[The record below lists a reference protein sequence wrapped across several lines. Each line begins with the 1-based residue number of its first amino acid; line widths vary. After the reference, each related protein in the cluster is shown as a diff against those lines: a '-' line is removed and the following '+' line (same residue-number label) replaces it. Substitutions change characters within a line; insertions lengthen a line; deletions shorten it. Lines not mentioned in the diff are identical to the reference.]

1 VYRFRWV
8 ECQLRSLQSCPRS
21 EDHLDRLLGSLPQSL
36 DETYERMLCNI
47 DHGLIEDAR
56 RILALLCFAPRP
68 LTVQELIDGIAVE
81 IYHSPG
87 LNRKR
92 RLQDSNDIREI
103 CLGFID
109 IGLGADPTDETYYE
123 KELTST
129 VRIAHFSVQ
138 EYLESDRIR
147 HQKAMKFSL
156 TSVIEHAEIAQT
168 CLIYLLEPALSRS
181 ELNETVLKEYPLARF
196 AATYWYH
203 HYKEAVCPDSKLVN
217 LALKL
222 FQRQET
228 FLMWVRLHN
237 IDRGR
242 RTRDQFNLTLDQ
254 IAAPVYYASL
264 LGHDQVLYEL
274 ITSKASKLINAQGG
288 YYGNALQAASAEGHK
303 KVVQQL
309 LKKGAEINAQG
320 GFFDNALQAASFGG
334 HKEVIEQLLK
344 KGAEINAQ
352 GGFFDNALQA
362 ASAEGHKKV
371 VQQLLEKG
379 AEINAQGGHFGNAL
393 QAASWRGD
401 EKVMQ
406 QLLNKGAK
414 VNAQGGEYGN
424 ALQAASQGGDE
435 KVVQQLLNKG
445 AKVNAQG
452 GEYGN
457 ALQAAS
463 QGGDEKVVQQL
474 LEKGAEI
481 NAQGGHFGNAL
492 QAASW
497 RGDEQVVQQLL
508 EKGAEINAQGGFFD
522 NALQA
527 ASWRGHEKVVEQ
539 LLEKGA
545 KVNAQG
551 GHFGNAL
558 QAASAG
564 GHKEVVQQLLE
575 KGAKINAQGGFF
587 DNALQAASAGG
598 HNEVVQQLLEK
609 GAKISAQGEDY
620 DR

>member
-68 LTVQELIDGIAVE
+68 LTVWELIDGIAVE

-156 TSVIEHAEIAQT
+156 TSVIEHAEIAQI
-168 CLIYLLEPALSRS
+168 CLIYLLDPAFSSS

-228 FLMWVRLHN
+228 FLTWVRLHD
-237 IDRGR
+237 IDRR
-242 RTRDQFNLTLDQ
+242 WRPRVQFNLILDH

-264 LGHDQVLYEL
+264 LGLDQVLYEL
-274 ITSKASKLINAQGG
+274 INTGQLESMAPISTSKASKLINAQGG
-288 YYGNALQAASAEGHK
+288 HYGNALQAASAEGHK
-303 KVVQQL
+303 EVV
-309 LKKGAEINAQG
+309 E
-320 GFFDNALQAASFGG
+320 
-334 HKEVIEQLLK
+334 
-344 KGAEINAQ
+344 
-352 GGFFDNALQA
+352 
-362 ASAEGHKKV
+362 
-371 VQQLLEKG
+371 QLLEKG
-379 AEINAQGGHFGNAL
+379 AEINAQGG
-393 QAASWRGD
+393 
-401 EKVMQ
+401 
-406 QLLNKGAK
+406 
-414 VNAQGGEYGN
+414 
-424 ALQAASQGGDE
+424 
-435 KVVQQLLNKG
+435 
-445 AKVNAQG
+445 
-452 GEYGN
+452 
-457 ALQAAS
+457 
-463 QGGDEKVVQQL
+463 
-474 LEKGAEI
+474 I
-481 NAQGGHFGNAL
+481 
-492 QAASW
+492 
-497 RGDEQVVQQLL
+497 
-508 EKGAEINAQGGFFD
+508 
-522 NALQA
+522 
-527 ASWRGHEKVVEQ
+527 
-539 LLEKGA
+539 
-545 KVNAQG
+545 
-551 GHFGNAL
+551 FGNAL

-564 GHKEVVQQLLE
+564 GYKEVMQQLLDKGAEINAQGGIFGNALQAASAGGYKEVMQQLLDKGAEINAQGGDLGNALQAASARGHKEVVQQLLE
-575 KGAKINAQGGFF
+575 KGAKINAQGGIFGNALQAASSGGYKEVVQQLLNKGAEINAQDGIF
-587 DNALQAASAGG
+587 GNALQAASSGGHKEVVQQLLEKGAEINAQGGDYGNALQAASAGG
-598 HNEVVQQLLEK
+598 HKEVVQQLLSK
-609 GAKISAQGEDY
+609 GAKTNAQGEDY
-620 DR
+620 GR

>member
-8 ECQLRSLQSCPRS
+8 ECQLRSLQSCPHS

-68 LTVQELIDGIAVE
+68 LTVRELIDGIAVE

-123 KELTST
+123 KKLTST

-156 TSVIEHAEIAQT
+156 TSVIEHAEIAQI
-168 CLIYLLEPALSRS
+168 CLIYLLDPALSSS
-181 ELNETVLKEYPLARF
+181 ELNETVLKEYPLAQF

-228 FLMWVRLHN
+228 FLTWIRLHDT
-237 IDRGR
+237 DRPWH
-242 RTRDQFNLTLDQ
+242 TRDHFNRVLDN

-264 LGHDQVLYEL
+264 LGLDQVLYEL
-274 ITSKASKLINAQGG
+274 INTGQLESMAPISTSKASELINAQGG
-288 YYGNALQAASAEGHK
+288 HYGNALQAASAKGHK
-303 KVVQQL
+303 EVVQQL
-309 LKKGAEINAQG
+309 LN
-320 GFFDNALQAASFGG
+320 
-334 HKEVIEQLLK
+334 
-344 KGAEINAQ
+344 
-352 GGFFDNALQA
+352 
-362 ASAEGHKKV
+362 
-371 VQQLLEKG
+371 KG

-393 QAASWRGD
+393 QVASWRGD
-401 EKVMQ
+401 EKVVQ
-406 QLLNKGAK
+406 QLLDKGAK
-414 VNAQGGEYGN
+414 INAQGGEYGN
-424 ALQAASQGGDE
+424 ALQAASVEGHKKVVEQLLNKGAKINAQDE
-435 KVVQQLLNKG
+435 HYGNALQTASTRGHKEVVQQLLNKG
-445 AKVNAQG
+445 AKINAQG
-452 GEYGN
+452 GHYGN

-463 QGGDEKVVQQL
+463 VKGHKEVVQQL
-474 LEKGAEI
+474 LDKGAKI
-481 NAQGGHFGNAL
+481 NAQGGQLGNAL

-497 RGDEQVVQQLL
+497 RGDEKVMQLL
-508 EKGAEINAQGGFFD
+508 LD
-522 NALQA
+522 
-527 ASWRGHEKVVEQ
+527 
-539 LLEKGA
+539 KGA

-558 QAASAG
+558 QVASAQ

-575 KGAKINAQGGFF
+575 KGAKINAQGGEY
-587 DNALQAASAGG
+587 DNALQAASAEG
-598 HNEVVQQLLEK
+598 HKEVVQQLLEK

>member
-1 VYRFRWV
+1 MYRFRWV
-8 ECQLRSLQSCPRS
+8 ECQLRSLQSCPCS

-68 LTVQELIDGIAVE
+68 LTVRELIDGIAVE

-92 RLQDSNDIREI
+92 RLQDSNDVREI

-156 TSVIEHAEIAQT
+156 TSVIEHAEIAQI
-168 CLIYLLEPALSRS
+168 CLIYLLDPALSSS
-181 ELNETVLKEYPLARF
+181 EFNETVLKEYPLARF

-228 FLMWVRLHN
+228 FLTWVRLHD
-237 IDRGR
+237 IDRPW
-242 RTRDQFNLTLDQ
+242 RTQDQSNLVF
-254 IAAPVYYASL
+254 AAPVYYASL
-264 LGHDQVLYEL
+264 LGLDQVLYEL
-274 ITSKASKLINAQGG
+274 IITGQLESMAPISTSKASKLINAQGG
-288 YYGNALQAASAEGHK
+288 HYGNALQAASAEGHK
-303 KVVQQL
+303 EVIQQL
-309 LKKGAEINAQG
+309 LEKGAEIKAQG
-320 GFFDNALQAASFGG
+320 GEFG
-334 HKEVIEQLLK
+334 
-344 KGAEINAQ
+344 
-352 GGFFDNALQA
+352 NALQA
-362 ASAEGHKKV
+362 ASAEGHKEV
-371 VQQLLEKG
+371 VQQLLKKGAKINAQGGRYGNALQAASAGGHKQVVEQLLEKG
-379 AEINAQGGHFGNAL
+379 AEVNAQGGHFGNALQAASVNGHKEVVQQLLDKGAKINAQGGIFGNALQAASWKGDEKVVQQLLDKGAKINAQGGQLGNAL

-406 QLLNKGAK
+406 LLLDKGAK
-414 VNAQGGEYGN
+414 
-424 ALQAASQGGDE
+424 
-435 KVVQQLLNKG
+435 
-445 AKVNAQG
+445 
-452 GEYGN
+452 
-457 ALQAAS
+457 
-463 QGGDEKVVQQL
+463 
-474 LEKGAEI
+474 I

-492 QAASW
+492 QAAS
-497 RGDEQVVQQLL
+497 
-508 EKGAEINAQGGFFD
+508 AE
-522 NALQA
+522 
-527 ASWRGHEKVVEQ
+527 
-539 LLEKGA
+539 
-545 KVNAQG
+545 
-551 GHFGNAL
+551 
-558 QAASAG
+558 
-564 GHKEVVQQLLE
+564 GHK
-575 KGAKINAQGGFF
+575 
-587 DNALQAASAGG
+587 
-598 HNEVVQQLLEK
+598 EVVQQLLEK